1 MGLTNTETI
10 EAIRAAGILP
20 VLRAESEAQALALAD
35 ALAAGGVQALEV
47 TMTVPGALGV
57 LRRLGRE
64 RPKLLLG
71 MGTVLDAE
79 TARMAILEGAQ
90 FIISPAFD
98 RATVELCRRY
108 GIAVMPG
115 ALTPTEILHANAAG
129 ADAIK
134 LFPASAMG
142 GAAYLRALRA
152 PLPHLKVIP
161 TGGVSLATAEDFLA
175 AGALA
180 LGIGAD
186 LVDTAAIEAGNAAVV
201 AAKAGEYLRIVRAFQ
216 ARSSRVHSDGKA

>member
-1 MGLTNTETI
+1 MGLTNTEVI

-20 VLRAESEAQALALAD
+20 VLRAESEDEALALAE
-35 ALAAGGVQALEV
+35 ALAAGGVEALEV

-64 RPKLLLG
+64 HPELLLG

-79 TARMAILEGAQ
+79 TARLAILEGAQ

-108 GIAVMPG
+108 GVAVMPG
-115 ALTPTEILHANAAG
+115 ALTPTEILRALQAG

-142 GAAYLRALRA
+142 GAPYLRALRA
-152 PLPHLKVIP
+152 PLPHLKIIP
-161 TGGVSLATAEDFLA
+161 TGGVSIETAEDFLA

-180 LGIGAD
+180 LGVGAD
-186 LVDTAAIEAGNAAVV
+186 LVDTAAIQAGNAAAVT
-201 AAKAGEYLRIVRAFQ
+201 AKAALYLEIVRAFRGRNSQ
-216 ARSSRVHSDGKA
+216 TRLNEKT